1 MECAWGKG
9 AGDGVSH
16 GAGGPAHQLTAR
28 CFHPHYPFI
37 TGETPL
43 FPVVAASTLVWEGK
57 KICKMKAR
65 VLGCLD
71 PEVFRHSI

>member
-1 MECAWGKG
+1 M
-9 AGDGVSH
+9 GVSH

-28 CFHPHYPFI
+28 CFHPRYPFI

-65 VLGCLD
+65 VFSSKECLD
-71 PEVFRHSI
+71 PEV